1 MTMIEIYI
9 ISMLSG
15 LFGVACIYFL
25 KWIYKI
31 YRLVLEGGRLF

>member
-1 MTMIEIYI
+1 MSMIEIYI

-25 KWIYKI
+25 KWLISIYKQI
-31 YRLVLEGGRLF
+31 LKGD